1 MCHII
6 HTYDTYHMIHGRIMH
21 TYVTCIHTYIRIYIH
36 KHTHMNMQSEL
47 AEARLALK
55 AASKV
60 ETDLTIKA
68 ASFTGKRLFFLAV
81 LIFF

>member
-1 MCHII
+1 
-6 HTYDTYHMIHGRIMH
+6 MH
-21 TYVTCIHTYIRIYIH
+21 
-36 KHTHMNMQSEL
+36 MQSEL

-68 ASFTGKRLFFLAV
+68 ASFTGKRFF
-81 LIFF
+81 F

>member
-1 MCHII
+1 
-6 HTYDTYHMIHGRIMH
+6 MH
-21 TYVTCIHTYIRIYIH
+21 
-36 KHTHMNMQSEL
+36 MQSEL

-68 ASFTGKRLFFLAV
+68 ASFTGKRLFSFSF
-81 LIFF
+81 LIFFL

>member
-1 MCHII
+1 
-6 HTYDTYHMIHGRIMH
+6 
-21 TYVTCIHTYIRIYIH
+21 
-36 KHTHMNMQSEL
+36 MQSEL

-68 ASFTGKRLFFLAV
+68 ASFTGKLFFFSF
-81 LIFF
+81 LIFFMRLPHSASAQASFF